1 MSNED
6 AAIGALV
13 RQYAA
18 NEKTIAALLS
28 ELDGI
33 GKGLRLLGDALRDGP
48 DRIAVLAGEFQFEAM
63 GQRRGVPDT
72 LLEAGVIREHLGELS
87 TALGEKQRME
97 DRLRRAGMEN
107 LINQQGGG

>member
-1 MSNED
+1 MSRED

-18 NEKTIAALLS
+18 NEKAIAALLS

-33 GKGLRLLGDALRDGP
+33 GKGLRLLGDALVDGP
-48 DRIAVLAGEFQFEAM
+48 DRIAVLSGEFQFEAF
-63 GQRRGVPDT
+63 GKRRGVPDT
-72 LLEAGVIREHLGELS
+72 LLQNSVIRERLGELS
-87 TALGEKQRME
+87 IALDDKQRME

-107 LINQQGGG
+107 LINRGGEQ